1 MAFRPGLS
9 SVVSTH
15 STGRFC
21 VGQGQRVLAEGGLG
35 WTVVGGFLSR

>member
-21 VGQGQRVLAEGGLG
+21 VGQGQRVLAGGGLG